1 MELMFDSSFNMYELE
16 KIINFK
22 TFRNKKYYLI
32 KWLCYP
38 INESTWEPKSSLKH
52 LNYLIDEFEAG
63 YPFSI
68 DQEMYNIFCEKVKK
82 QKRFKNRHRKLK
94 IISDKQKF
102 LAKKT
107 KIFFRFGPKRPIF
120 RYA

>member
-1 MELMFDSSFNMYELE
+1 M
-16 KIINFK
+16 
-22 TFRNKKYYLI
+22 
-32 KWLCYP
+32 
-38 INESTWEPKSSLKH
+38 EPKSSLKH